1 MKTKIF
7 IEFKGGCEYAPFD
20 ETKDP
25 KKQLIKV
32 AEKYKD
38 KNVTLTV
45 RYFSEISDTWN
56 GIYGY
61 YPEEKRF
68 IKFT

>member
-1 MKTKIF
+1 MIVL
-7 IEFKGGCEYAPFD
+7 KGGCEYAPFD

-38 KNVTLTV
+38 KPNASLYVID
-45 RYFSEISDTWN
+45 YDNISNTWPE
-56 GIYGY
+56 IYGY
-61 YPEEKRF
+61 YPKEKRF
-68 IKFT
+68 ITF

>member
-25 KKQLIKV
+25 KEQLIKV

-38 KNVTLTV
+38 KNVILTV
-45 RYFSEISDTWN
+45 RYFSEISDTWPE
-56 GIYGY
+56 IYGY
-61 YPEEKRF
+61 YPQEKRF
-68 IKFT
+68 LKFT